1 MAIAFRLCLLNLP
14 RAIKKNDLSK
24 SFKKLASLA
33 YFLTDVGKWS
43 ILILIKS
50 YSRESAEKTEN
61 SFIDVLFDKEKEKIF
76 KSSEETRKEKYFPY
90 CVR

>member
-1 MAIAFRLCLLNLP
+1 
-14 RAIKKNDLSK
+14 
-24 SFKKLASLA
+24 LA